1 VYADDEPQVN
11 AISAV
16 LMDSETGR
24 VLWEKDCDKPM
35 AMASTTKIMTCIIAL
50 ENGSLDDEVVV
61 GKNATLAPPVKMYL
75 TEGEKIRLED
85 LLYALMLQSS
95 NDAAVAVAEHIGG
108 SVENFC
114 EMMNT
119 KAAELG
125 CKDTVFE
132 TPNGLD
138 KGNHHSTAREMAVIT
153 RYALK
158 NEEFV
163 RIINTPNADFTTNKK
178 HYAFANKDRLLTEY
192 EGAMGVKTGFTGKAG
207 HCFVGAAKRGDRQL
221 ISVVL
226 ASGWGSVGKSRKWS
240 DTKAILDYGFNNFE
254 KTPIIQKGAELS
266 AACVDRAKE
275 SSVPLAAEEDVSILM
290 KKGENVDY
298 KLKIDKPYF
307 ISAPVKKG
315 DAVGKADVY
324 VNGNKIGETKL
335 VATRDI
341 ERFCF
346 EDNFKNIFKKWF
358 LVE

>member
-1 VYADDEPQVN
+1 
-11 AISAV
+11 
-16 LMDSETGR
+16 
-24 VLWEKDCDKPM
+24 
-35 AMASTTKIMTCIIAL
+35 
-50 ENGSLDDEVVV
+50 
-61 GKNATLAPPVKMYL
+61 
-75 TEGEKIRLED
+75 
-85 LLYALMLQSS
+85 
-95 NDAAVAVAEHIGG
+95 
-108 SVENFC
+108 
-114 EMMNT
+114 
-119 KAAELG
+119 
-125 CKDTVFE
+125 
-132 TPNGLD
+132 
-138 KGNHHSTAREMAVIT
+138 MAVIT

-178 HYAFANKDRLLTEY
+178 HYAFANKDRLLNEY
-192 EGAMGVKTGFTGKAG
+192 EGAIGVKTGFTGKAG

-254 KTPIIQKGAELS
+254 KTPIIQKGDELS
-266 AACVDRAKE
+266 AVCLDRARE
-275 SSVPLAAEEDVSILM
+275 SSVPLAAEKEVSILM